1 MRRALLAA
9 VATLSAGAL
18 APIRAAALAATI
30 EAPRVTAIGV
40 AHRAADSLYAFR
52 ITRGWLTMPDG
63 VRLAVTWWRPV
74 PRRPGETFPVLLEYL
89 PYRKED
95 SFYQRDYPYYSWFA
109 RRGFIMVKVDIRG
122 TGSSEGRLPPREY
135 SDEEMQ
141 DADTIIAQLARLPGA
156 NGAVGMWGIS
166 WGGFNAIQI
175 AMRRPPALKAILAA
189 AATDDLYKDDVHLI
203 DGVLHVDAYALQ
215 IDHENALPAPPAYRT
230 DAEYF
235 RDRFDVEPWL
245 FTYLRHGTD
254 GPWWRDKS
262 YRFHPET
269 ITVPVFLVG
278 GLLDGY
284 RDAVPRMLESVRAPA
299 HALIGPWYHA
309 FPDEGV
315 PGPVVEWR
323 PDAVRWFNHWLRG
336 DSTGITE
343 EPRLTLFVRDSATP
357 DAGLVI
363 APGAW
368 RSEDWPIART
378 AWRAWYPVADH
389 RLAPRAAGDSGS
401 DALRYLAGTGTA
413 IPVWWGDATGNMAA
427 DDGAS
432 LVYDSPPLDSTME
445 MIGSPRVALRAS
457 VDAPIADWTVRLED
471 VAPDGMVGLV
481 TGTLVSG
488 AQRTGR
494 LTPTPLPVGVT
505 VDLAAELH
513 FTTWTFRP
521 GHRIRLAVANAQ
533 FPMAW
538 PTPRPMTMRLATG
551 TEGTRVE
558 LPTIPP
564 LAHPRVPRFPP
575 MGSHDAAPDAVT
587 TSPDDYPGAVVIHD
601 AAAGTTGVA
610 FLTHFAYRI
619 GRRTIDEVEQEHYET
634 HDRDPADSRFRGDE
648 VHAVTLPTGRVVRLR
663 TVIDVHSDS
672 AVFHVMVRRTIAVN
686 GRAIRSRVWSEAI
699 PRGIH

>member
-1 MRRALLAA
+1 LVA
-9 VATLSAGAL
+9 VAAL
-18 APIRAAALAATI
+18 MVPATRVVAQASVIRATG
-30 EAPRVTAIGV
+30 PR
-40 AHRAADSLYAFR
+40 DSLYGFR
-52 ITRGWLTMPDG
+52 ITRGTLAMPDG
-63 VRLAVTWWRPV
+63 VRLAVTYWRPV
-74 PRRPGETFPVLLEYL
+74 PRHAGESFPVLLEYL

-95 SFYQRDYPYYSWFA
+95 SFYQRDYPYYSWFV

-122 TGSSEGRLPPREY
+122 TGSSGGRLPPREY

-141 DADTIIAQLARLPGA
+141 DADTIIAELARLPGA
-156 NGAVGMWGIS
+156 NGSVGLWGIS

-189 AATDDLYKDDVHLI
+189 DATDDLYKDDVHLI

-215 IDHENALPAPPAYRT
+215 IDHENGLPAPPAYRT

-235 RDRFDVEPWL
+235 RDRFDVEPWI
-245 FTYLRHGTD
+245 FTYLRHGVD

-269 ITVPVFLVG
+269 ITIPVFLVG

-284 RDAVPRMLESVRAPA
+284 RDAVPRMLESVRAPV
-299 HALIGPWYHA
+299 HAIIGPWYHA

-315 PGPVVEWR
+315 PGPVIEWR

-343 EPRLTLFVRDSATP
+343 EPRLALFVRDSATP
-357 DAGLVI
+357 DAGETV

-368 RSEDWPIART
+368 RYEEWPIART
-378 AWRAWYPVADH
+378 AWRTWYPSTNH
-389 RLAPRAAGDSGS
+389 QLTSAAEPTVVGASGAGGV

-427 DDGAS
+427 DDGTS
-432 LVYDSPPLDSTME
+432 LVYDSPPLDSAIE
-445 MIGSPRVALRAS
+445 MIGLPRVALRVA

-471 VAPDGMVGLV
+471 VAPNGMVALV

-488 AQRTGR
+488 AERTGR
-494 LTPTPLPVGVT
+494 LTPTPLPSGEPI
-505 VDLAAELH
+505 DLAAELH

-521 GHRIRLAVANAQ
+521 GHRIRLAVSNSQ

-538 PTPRPMTMRLATG
+538 PTPSRMTMRLATG
-551 TEGTRVE
+551 TDGTRLE
-558 LPTIPP
+558 LPTIP
-564 LAHPRVPRFPP
+564 AAVHAVVPSWPP
-575 MGSHDAAPDAVT
+575 MGSHDEAPDATT
-587 TSPDDYPGAVVIHD
+587 TSPDDYPGAVVTRD
-601 AAAGTTGVA
+601 AVAGTTRVA

-619 GRRTIDEVEQEHYET
+619 GRRAIDEVERETYET
-634 HDRDPADSRFRGDE
+634 HERDPADSRFAGDE
-648 VHAVTLPTGRVVRLR
+648 VHVVTLPSGRVVRLH
-663 TVIDVHSDS
+663 TEIDVHSDS
-672 AVFHVMVRRTIAVN
+672 AVFHLSVRRTIGEN
-686 GRAIRSRVWSEAI
+686 GRTIRSRVWTDSM